1 MKKIQ
6 TIGLIMAACA
16 VLFTSC
22 GTKDEEKYDV
32 PGAYDNTQPYTTQD
46 EHDWAEDAC
55 GAFAMAYYLA
65 EEGYIPSDMIADKAK
80 EFYENVKFDP
90 SAGMGDYSDPVKI
103 AKEIEPY
110 VTKAELRMNKT
121 PSTDAEN
128 LLGVLVASLSVNGS
142 LIKDAPNFENAL
154 GENEYAIEIVVPQSS
169 VSTEWD
175 SNSLHY
181 VLTYW
186 KDDVLYTLDPAYG
199 EEVPREDF
207 INGPKDEYCFCNG
220 GIFLT
225 PKN

>member
-6 TIGLIMAACA
+6 TFGLIMAACA

-22 GTKDEEKYDV
+22 GTKDEEKKSYPVQRD
-32 PGAYDNTQPYTTQD
+32 G
-46 EHDWAEDAC
+46 DWTENAC
-55 GAFAMAYYLA
+55 GAFCMAYYLA
-65 EEGYIPSDMIADKAK
+65 ETDQISVSEIEDKAK
-80 EFYENVKFDP
+80 AFYDEVKFDS

-103 AKEIEPY
+103 ATVIGPY
-110 VTKAELRMNKT
+110 VNKAEMRMNKT

-128 LLGVLVASLSVNGS
+128 LLDVLVPTLGVNSS
-142 LIKDAPNFENAL
+142 LIKDVPNFANAL
-154 GENEYAIEIVVPQSS
+154 GENEYAIEIVVPD
-169 VSTEWD
+169 STVNLTD
-175 SNSLHY
+175 PYDNSLHY

-225 PKN
+225 QKN